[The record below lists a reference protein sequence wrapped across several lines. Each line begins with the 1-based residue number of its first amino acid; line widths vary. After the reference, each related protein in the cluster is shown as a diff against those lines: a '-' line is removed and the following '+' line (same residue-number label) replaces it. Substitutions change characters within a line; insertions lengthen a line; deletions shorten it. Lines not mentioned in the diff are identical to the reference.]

1 MPITF
6 GAFTLDWQT
15 RQLLRGTRPVPLPP
29 KALELIAM
37 LVERRP
43 AAVAKADIHRQL
55 WPDTFVSD
63 GNVAVLVADIRRALG
78 DNARRP
84 LFVRTIHRFGYAF
97 VASAVEVQRPAR
109 PERGVTACWLARGD
123 ERIPL
128 HGGENVVGRGPA
140 ATVRVGLDPAAGVR
154 ADPEGVSRRHAMI
167 VVADGAAILHDLSS
181 KNGTTVDGVRVTS
194 PAPLVHGSQIGFS
207 GVLVR
212 YCELS
217 DGSSTRTLAS
227 ENLAR
232 RPGRPA

>member
-15 RQLLRGTRPVPLPP
+15 RQLLQGTRPVPLSP

-37 LVERRP
+37 LIEQRP
-43 AAVAKADIHRQL
+43 AAVSKAAIHQQL

-97 VASAVEVQRPAR
+97 VAAAAEVERSTTLVRSA
-109 PERGVTACWLARGD
+109 TACWLANGN

-128 HGGENVVGRGPA
+128 HGGENVVGRGPT
-140 ATVRVGLDPAAGVR
+140 ATVRVGLDPASDLR
-154 ADPEGVSRRHAMI
+154 ADPEGISRRHAMI
-167 VVADGAAILHDLSS
+167 VVADTVATLHDLSS
-181 KNGTTVDGVRVTS
+181 KNGTIVDGTRVTS
-194 PAPLVHGSQIGFS
+194 PVPLVHGSQIRFGC
-207 GVLVR
+207 VLVR
-212 YCELS
+212 YCQLS
-217 DGSSTRTLAS
+217 DGSSTQTL
-227 ENLAR
+227 
-232 RPGRPA
+232 G